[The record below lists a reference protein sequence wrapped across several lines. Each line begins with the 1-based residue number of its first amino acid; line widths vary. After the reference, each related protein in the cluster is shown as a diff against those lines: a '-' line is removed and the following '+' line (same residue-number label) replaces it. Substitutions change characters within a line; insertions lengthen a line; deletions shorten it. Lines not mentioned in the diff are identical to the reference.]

1 VKVSR
6 ASVPDVFFIEPR
18 VINDSRGFF
27 MESWSE
33 REFEKAT
40 GLKPCFVQDN
50 HSRSR
55 GGVLR
60 GLHYQVRQPQG
71 KLVRVVRGATF
82 DVCVD
87 LRPGSDCFGRWVGIE
102 LSDENHRQIWIP
114 PGFAHGFL
122 VLTDWADVLYKATD
136 YHAPEFDRALLWN
149 DPAIGIEWPLKGRVP
164 TLSDRDKNAMPL
176 ARCELVG
183 VMV

>member
-1 VKVSR
+1 MKVTST
-6 ASVPDVFFIEPR
+6 SIPEVLVIEPR
-18 VINDSRGFF
+18 VMTDARGFF
-27 MESWSE
+27 LESWNQ

-40 GLKPCFVQDN
+40 GLKTSFVQDN
-50 HSRSR
+50 HSGSR

-60 GLHYQVRQPQG
+60 GLHYQVHQPQG

-87 LRPGSDCFGRWVGIE
+87 LRSGSAHFGRWVGIE
-102 LSDENHRQIWIP
+102 LSEVNHRQVWIP

-136 YHAPEFDRALLWN
+136 YHAPEYDRALIWN
-149 DPAIGIEWPLKGRVP
+149 DLTVDIDWPLAGRKP
-164 TLSDRDKNAMPL
+164 ILSDRDSRASPL
-176 ARCELVG
+176 AGCELP
-183 VMV
+183 